1 MENKKRIMLA
11 AYVNY
16 PNAQNINCDN
26 IAKNLDKSKFDIHSL
41 YLGGFP
47 IDRKFYKKQ
56 GITLHYVNPHRLLH
70 NITLWKTLIFGN
82 YDIYYMPKTDPAF
95 RWFANNFGSK
105 RLLVSSIE
113 GVITD
118 KNISDNTWYKNYM
131 INHMYDVFSISYCI
145 SESVEKFYQKKTEVI
160 PLGVK
165 NNTRINLQKN
175 KYIHNIIWC
184 GSLIKRKRPHLL
196 LEVAKKF
203 PKLQFVMV
211 GDGILKNEVKQMI
224 ESEYIENV
232 ILTGRI
238 TNEKVYEYMEKADLL
253 LMTSEFEGLPKVIQE
268 AAQYGVPS
276 IYMANNY
283 TVDFI
288 KNGVNGY
295 AVYSIDEMN
304 EKIQF
309 LIEHPEIY
317 HEMSSNAKKVIA
329 EYSWDRLIVRYEE
342 WFLDRLDSY
351 KAEKEK

>member
-1 MENKKRIMLA
+1 MDNKKRIMLA

-26 IAKNLDKSKFDIHSL
+26 IAKNLDKSKFDVHSL

-113 GVITD
+113 GVITEKD
-118 KNISDNTWYKNYM
+118 LSDNIWYKNYM
-131 INHMYDVFSISYCI
+131 INHMYDVFSISNCI

-175 KYIHNIIWC
+175 KYIHTIIWC
-184 GSLIKRKRPHLL
+184 GSLIKGKRPYLL
-196 LEVAKKF
+196 LELAKKF
-203 PKLQFVMV
+203 TELQFVIV

-224 ESEYIENV
+224 EAEHIENV
-232 ILTGRI
+232 LLVGRI
-238 TNEKVYEYMEKADLL
+238 PNEQVYEYMEKADLL
-253 LMTSEFEGLPKVIQE
+253 LMTSKFEGLPKVIQE
-268 AAQYGVPS
+268 AAQCGVPS

-288 KNGVNGY
+288 KNDVNGY
-295 AVYSIDEMN
+295 AVYSLDEMQ
-304 EKIQF
+304 EKIQS

-317 HEMSSNAKKVIA
+317 QKMSSNAKKVIA
-329 EYSWDRLIVRYEE
+329 EYSWDKLIMRYEE
-342 WFLDRLDSY
+342 WFLDRLDRY
-351 KAEKEK
+351 KSKKVK